1 MTENHESAVTLP
13 SRWTTKVNS
22 PEHIGKTLQHLIS
35 AGKEGITEL
44 ELIRAGCLYSAE
56 AILALKE
63 HGALIEM
70 KFKDW
75 VDSNWDLHLDMTH
88 YTYRG
93 WQITIDGPYNTYNPQ
108 EDSE

>member
-1 MTENHESAVTLP
+1 MIENQESAVTLP
-13 SRWTTKVNS
+13 SRWTTKVKS
-22 PEHIGKTLQHLIS
+22 PEHIGKTLQNLIS

-44 ELIRAGCLYSAE
+44 ELVRAGCLYSAE

-63 HGALIEM
+63 HGALIE
-70 KFKDW
+70 KKLIDW
-75 VDSNWDLHLDMTH
+75 VDSNWDLHVDVNH

-93 WQITIDGPYNTYNPQ
+93 WQITIDGSCKTNCPE